1 MIWPIRKFG
10 GIVNNHMGLRKL
22 NEFAKCFK
30 GGGGQLAAPFFDAV
44 NFV

>member
-10 GIVNNHMGLRKL
+10 GIANNHMGLRKL

-30 GGGGQLAAPFFDAV
+30 GGRPFGCPFF
-44 NFV
+44 